1 MDKILTL
8 FTQLNAKQ
16 FNTAVRFFASEKR
29 AELVAR
35 FYDYCANVA
44 QKVYETGDSKQA
56 NKMAAAA
63 EMCGF
68 GPTFRRVVV
77 PNIPF
82 AYDRETHLFI
92 GKIQKGKRS
101 ALETLNADGVPN
113 WEADMR
119 DRLDNEGKSKDKKEP
134 DYVKRLSTALA
145 NALSHN
151 VEPSVIR
158 TLTNA
163 AIKAATK
170 ETEVLSGEAQAT
182 VIAAKEQKKA
192 A

>member
-1 MDKILTL
+1 MENILTL
-8 FTQLNAKQ
+8 FTQLTAKQ

-29 AELVAR
+29 AELVTR
-35 FYDYCANVA
+35 FYDYCANSA
-44 QKVYETGDSKQA
+44 QLVYVHGDSKQA
-56 NKMAAAA
+56 NKMSVAA

-82 AYDRETHLFI
+82 AYDKETHLFT

-101 ALETLNADGVPN
+101 ALETLNADGIPN

-119 DRLDNEGKSKDKKEP
+119 DRLDNEGKPKDKKEP
-134 DYVKRLSTALA
+134 DYVKRLSTALT
-145 NALSHN
+145 NALNHN
-151 VEPSVIR
+151 VEPSVVR

-170 ETEVLSGEAQAT
+170 ETEVASGEAQT
-182 VIAAKEQKKA
+182 LVIAAKKA

>member
-1 MDKILTL
+1 MCVLASAATGSNGECLMENNLTL
-8 FTQLNAKQ
+8 FTQLTVKQ

-63 EMCGF
+63 ELCGF

-77 PNIPF
+77 PNVPF
-82 AYDRETHLFI
+82 AYDKQAHLFI

-101 ALETLNADGVPN
+101 ALETLNADGIPN

-119 DRLDNEGKSKDKKEP
+119 SRLDEEGKPRDKKEA
-134 DYVKRLSTALA
+134 DYAKRLDTALS
-145 NALSHN
+145 NALKNGVSPAA
-151 VEPSVIR
+151 VR
-158 TLTNA
+158 AATNA
-163 AIKAATK
+163 AIKAAP
-170 ETEVLSGEAQAT
+170 EIVADL
-182 VIAAKEQKKA
+182 AA
-192 A
+192 